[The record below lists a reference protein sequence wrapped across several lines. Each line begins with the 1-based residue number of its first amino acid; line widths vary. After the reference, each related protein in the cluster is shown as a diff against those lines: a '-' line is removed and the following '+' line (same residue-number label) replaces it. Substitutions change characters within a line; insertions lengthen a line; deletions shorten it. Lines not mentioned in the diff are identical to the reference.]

1 MSVPCFRPWAEIRAG
16 EQAELTVTMDDAR
29 VRAFSALIGDTDS
42 FHVSDEAAA
51 RTVFQT
57 RICHG
62 VHLLAYVSVTIG
74 QKLPGFGTTYVS
86 HQFTFR
92 APVYIGDTVTVRITV
107 LEKLEHRRLL
117 LETAIRRG
125 DGAEVLTGQAVVK
138 TYC

>member
-1 MSVPCFRPWAEIRAG
+1 MSEPFFRPWAEIRAG

-117 LETAIRRG
+117 L
-125 DGAEVLTGQAVVK
+125 
-138 TYC
+138 

>member
-1 MSVPCFRPWAEIRAG
+1 MSEPFFRPWAEIRAG

-92 APVYIGDTVTVRITV
+92 APVYIGDTVTAVSYT
-107 LEKLEHRRLL
+107 H
-117 LETAIRRG
+117 
-125 DGAEVLTGQAVVK
+125 LTLPTICSV
-138 TYC
+138 